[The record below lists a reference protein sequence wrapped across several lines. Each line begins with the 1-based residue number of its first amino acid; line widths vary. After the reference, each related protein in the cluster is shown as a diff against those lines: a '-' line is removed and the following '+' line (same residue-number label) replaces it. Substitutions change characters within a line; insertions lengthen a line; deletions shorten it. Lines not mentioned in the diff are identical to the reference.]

1 MGEANKTHAV
11 WSDTQIFSMDFEGV
25 GVTQTPFPP
34 TSHPPP
40 FYWVG
45 GGGRGSAAPLPT
57 LELYKEDLGIRPK
70 RRGFV
75 GLTHS
80 TQEHPGLMDPGTPL
94 SARNRI
100 PLFFC
105 FGPPNFASPLPDA
118 KEH

>member
-1 MGEANKTHAV
+1 M
-11 WSDTQIFSMDFEGV
+11 
-25 GVTQTPFPP
+25 
-34 TSHPPP
+34 
-40 FYWVG
+40 G

-105 FGPPNFASPLPDA
+105 FGPPNFARPNEAAEYYIVIKTSQKA
-118 KEH
+118 FNKFS

>member
-25 GVTQTPFPP
+25 AGTQTPFPP
-34 TSHPPP
+34 RLPPTP
-40 FYWVG
+40 ILLG
-45 GGGRGSAAPLPT
+45 GWWGEGGSAAPPPT

-105 FGPPNFASPLPDA
+105 FGPPNFASPPP
-118 KEH
+118 HNG